1 MCDKNGMKVRFLA
14 LLFGLSCYVA
24 LKFIYFFSGGEEILQ
39 ILWGKFEIL
48 ELEVKNGKF
57 VVSTQFINAF
67 LLLINV
73 QLIMASKLMILY

>member
-1 MCDKNGMKVRFLA
+1 MLRSLKIYLFFFEKKKNNP
-14 LLFGLSCYVA
+14 
-24 LKFIYFFSGGEEILQ
+24 GGEEILQ

>member
-1 MCDKNGMKVRFLA
+1 MLRSLKIYLFFFEKKKNKP
-14 LLFGLSCYVA
+14 
-24 LKFIYFFSGGEEILQ
+24 GGEEILQ